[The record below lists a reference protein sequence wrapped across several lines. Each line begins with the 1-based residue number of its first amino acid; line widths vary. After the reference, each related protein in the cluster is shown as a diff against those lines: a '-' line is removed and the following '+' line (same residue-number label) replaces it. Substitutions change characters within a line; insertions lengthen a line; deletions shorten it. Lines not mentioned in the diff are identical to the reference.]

1 MKNGTTMAAVLL
13 AAALMVSTPAA
24 ACSSCGGMGDAAE
37 GQDAMRHGGDM
48 ASGGGM
54 MKGHTVTRAKGMKSL
69 LRPGSATDEQ
79 LRKVAEHLKERLQL
93 EDQQWRE
100 AKQFLERY
108 IKKTQKERATLRR
121 NRGRLLEMITAGE
134 TMDKEAL
141 LQLANET
148 ANASGRV
155 MFFWAQTMHP
165 MYQMLNETQREQ
177 LAKMRGHMMKK
188 RMKMRDANS

>member
-1 MKNGTTMAAVLL
+1 MKH
-13 AAALMVSTPAA
+13 S
-24 ACSSCGGMGDAAE
+24 
-37 GQDAMRHGGDM
+37 Q
-48 ASGGGM
+48 
-54 MKGHTVTRAKGMKSL
+54 GMKSL

-93 EDQQWRE
+93 EDQQWSK

-108 IKKTQKERATLRR
+108 IKITQKERATLRR

-141 LQLANET
+141 RQLTQET
-148 ANASGRV
+148 ARATGRV
-155 MFFWAQTMHP
+155 MHFWALTMHP
-165 MYQMLNETQREQ
+165 MYQMLNETQREH